1 MIAHRVFSASARAV
15 GDREFRAIV
24 SNSDPGRDGMV
35 ISTDGL
41 DFAEYMRNPVLLY
54 QHLPQEPIGRC
65 LALRRSGDNLVGRF
79 EFAPAGVSDTADRAR
94 GLLKASCLNILSI
107 GFDITEIAPPKNGIR
122 TASKAI
128 LLEVS
133 VVSVPALPS
142 AQVIERS
149 FREKKGDRAE
159 QLLESAARDA
169 AEAAEHHRALGYAL
183 DAGTRAEADR
193 AHGRV
198 GRALRACRSALE
210 EIRALGLPDSADAA
224 NRPPGGPGDG
234 LSTGPSKAAH
244 SYRPTD
250 PAALGGWL
258 ADQAANHARAVDR
271 AATRAGAPTSW
282 VARQAEKS
290 QLRGR

>member
-149 FREKKGDRAE
+149 FRKKRA
-159 QLLESAARDA
+159 
-169 AEAAEHHRALGYAL
+169 
-183 DAGTRAEADR
+183 
-193 AHGRV
+193 
-198 GRALRACRSALE
+198 
-210 EIRALGLPDSADAA
+210 
-224 NRPPGGPGDG
+224 
-234 LSTGPSKAAH
+234 TGPSSCSKARPGTRPSCRASSGARVCARRWHAGRGRSRAWSRRASPSSLPERFGGNQGAWAAGLGRCREPATGRPRRRAVHRPVKAAH

-271 AATRAGAPTSW
+271 AATRAGRRRAGSR
-282 VARQAEKS
+282 ARPRL